1 MGFKLSSTKSWKSL
15 GKADYYK
22 KTTDVAAGEIT
33 DGDNYEVSKSQEKK
47 NNKGTSDFFN
57 GFTKEKNYNIVKDV
71 GNDSKKTF
79 NAASAGIGRAAGG
92 LNDTMSNA
100 ILIGALAL
108 GAIIII
114 PSMFGGG
121 GRAPQRR
128 GEMHERRKGTRP
140 LS

>member
-1 MGFKLSSTKSWKSL
+1 MGFKITSNKSWKSL
-15 GKADYYK
+15 GKAEYYK
-22 KTTDVAAGEIT
+22 KTTDVAAAEVV
-33 DGDNYEVSKSQEKK
+33 DGDNYEVSKKQEKK

-92 LNDTMSNA
+92 LNETMSNA
-100 ILIGALAL
+100 ILIGVLGL

-114 PSMFGGG
+114 PSMFGGSKKS
-121 GRAPQRR
+121 
-128 GEMHERRKGTRP
+128 E
-140 LS
+140 